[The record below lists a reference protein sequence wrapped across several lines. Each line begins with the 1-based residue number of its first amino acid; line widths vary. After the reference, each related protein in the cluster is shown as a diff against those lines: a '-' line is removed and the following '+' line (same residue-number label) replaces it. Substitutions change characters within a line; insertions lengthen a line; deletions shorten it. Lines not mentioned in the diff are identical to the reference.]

1 MQKRIVIYTLLAAVL
16 TAAPQQKPAT
26 PDQIEFFEKKVRP
39 VLASHCYTCHS
50 ADTQPHGELRVDD
63 RNGLLTGG
71 NSGPAVVP
79 GHPEQ
84 SLLLQRIRSTDP
96 KRHMPREGT
105 PLTEAEIADLTTWI
119 RDGVAWPSE
128 LVPASLGKGGPAYPR
143 LRARHWAWQPLTN
156 PAAPVVAEVNWP
168 FGDIDRFILAKLEQN
183 KLTPVAD
190 ADPATL
196 IRRVTFDLTGLPP
209 SPAEIE
215 AFVND
220 KSPAAYTRLVDRLL
234 QSPQFGE
241 RWGRHWLDIARYGE
255 STGPSRNMP
264 YPHAWRY
271 RDYVIDAVNRDIPFD
286 RFIQEQIAGDLL
298 PAATPAERDRLL
310 TATGFLALG
319 PKDVN
324 QRFKERYRMDNV
336 DEQIDTVSRS
346 VLALTV
352 SCARCHDHKFDPIP
366 TTDYYALAGIFAST
380 EDCAGLRS
388 MMGGGGYD
396 YYDPKKLIALSAFA
410 PTAGPDK
417 VRALQGEVS
426 AAKQAWDEI
435 ADTPEALVIGADGK
449 AKEEAFRK
457 RYEDLLAELLS
468 VNDPGTLGYAVHG
481 VREAKTIDD
490 TAIRIRG
497 EAERIGPT
505 VQRGFLTAFVV
516 PGTPGIEPDHSGRLE
531 LAKWLTSPANP
542 LTPRVIV
549 NRVWQHLFGQGIV
562 TTVDNFGITGDQPSH
577 PELLDYLANRFIG
590 DGWSIKKLVRAI
602 VLSHA
607 YRLGG
612 EAPEGP
618 RAIDP
623 DNRLI
628 WRHAPRRLE
637 AEEVRD
643 AILASAGTLELKP
656 PSASPAKQ
664 LKMIEIVDNG
674 PEARSMMEEADR
686 SVYRSVYLP
695 LLRGLTPKA
704 LDAFDPVSQTL
715 VTGRRD
721 ATTVPAQALF
731 LLNSTFVRRQSLSL
745 AERLLSA
752 RDQSHERRIREAY
765 LLVLGRDPRPREV
778 SGAEGFL
785 TAYAVSFRKL
795 TPAQD
800 SGPAKSV
807 SGKPS
812 DERVDQ
818 NDVDHGVQIAEEEAV
833 RPKNA
838 DEAAWMGLVQA
849 LYASAE
855 FRFVR

>member
-1 MQKRIVIYTLLAAVL
+1 MRKTIVFYLLLTTVL
-16 TAAPQQKPAT
+16 TAAA
-26 PDQIEFFEKKVRP
+26 PDQIEFFEKRVRP

-63 RNGLLTGG
+63 RNGLLSGG

-84 SLLLQRIRSTDP
+84 SLLLLRIRSTDP

-105 PLTEAEIADLTTWI
+105 PLTEGEIADLTTWI

-128 LVPASLGKGGPAYPR
+128 PVPASLGKGGPAYPR
-143 LRARHWAWQPLTN
+143 LRAKHWAWQPLTS
-156 PAAPVVAEVNWP
+156 PAVPTVANANWP
-168 FGDIDRFILAKLEQN
+168 FGAVDRFILAKLEQN
-183 KLTPVAD
+183 KLAPVAD
-190 ADPATL
+190 ADPTTL

-220 KSPAAYTRLVDRLL
+220 KSPDAFARLVDRLV

-241 RWGRHWLDIARYGE
+241 RWGRHWLDVARYGE

-271 RDYVIDAVNRDIPFD
+271 RDYVIDAVNRDVPFD
-286 RFIQEQIAGDLL
+286 RFVREQIAGDLL
-298 PAATPAERDRLL
+298 PAGTPRERDRLL

-346 VLALTV
+346 ILALTV

-366 TTDYYALAGIFAST
+366 TTDYYALAGIFTST

-396 YYDPKKLIALSAFA
+396 YYDPKKLVALSAFA

-417 VRALQGEVS
+417 VRALQAQVS
-426 AAKQAWDEI
+426 AAKQEWDEI
-435 ADTPEALVIGADGK
+435 ADTPEALVIGPDGK
-449 AKEEAFRK
+449 AKEDAFRK
-457 RYEDLLAELLS
+457 KYEDLWAELLS
-468 VNDPGTLGYAVHG
+468 IDDPGTLGYAVHG
-481 VREAKTIDD
+481 VREAKTMDD

-497 EAERIGPT
+497 EAERVGPT
-505 VQRGFLTAFVV
+505 VPRGFLTAFAV
-516 PGTPGIEPDHSGRLE
+516 PGAPQIEPGHSGRLE
-531 LAKWLTSPANP
+531 LAEWLTSPANP

-562 TTVDNFGITGDQPSH
+562 STVDNFGITGDRPSNL
-577 PELLDYLANRFIG
+577 ELLDFLANEFIRG
-590 DGWSIKKLVRAI
+590 GWSMKKLVRVI

-607 YRLGG
+607 YRLGS
-612 EAPEGP
+612 EAPDGHRE
-618 RAIDP
+618 IDP

-628 WRHAPRRLE
+628 WRHSPRRLE
-637 AEEVRD
+637 AEEIRD
-643 AILASAGTLELKP
+643 AVLASSGSLDLTP
-656 PSASPAKQ
+656 PSGSPVKQ

-674 PEARSMMEEADR
+674 PEARSMVEQADR
-686 SVYRSVYLP
+686 SVYRSIYLP
-695 LLRGLTPKA
+695 LLRGLTPRA

-721 ATTVPAQALF
+721 ATTVPTQALF
-731 LLNSTFVRRQSLSL
+731 LLNATFVRQQSLAL
-745 AERLLSA
+745 ARKLRSEKNRDASA
-752 RDQSHERRIREAY
+752 EIREAY
-765 LLVLGRDPRPREV
+765 LRVLGRWPGAHEV
-778 SGAEGFL
+778 RQADRFL
-785 TAYAVSFRKL
+785 ADYAASYSQMSPIEASTVVKPAVEKTA
-795 TPAQD
+795 D
-800 SGPAKSV
+800 AK
-807 SGKPS
+807 
-812 DERVDQ
+812 VDQ
-818 NDVDHGVQIAEEEAV
+818 NDVDHAVPVADEETV
-833 RPKNA
+833 RPTSA